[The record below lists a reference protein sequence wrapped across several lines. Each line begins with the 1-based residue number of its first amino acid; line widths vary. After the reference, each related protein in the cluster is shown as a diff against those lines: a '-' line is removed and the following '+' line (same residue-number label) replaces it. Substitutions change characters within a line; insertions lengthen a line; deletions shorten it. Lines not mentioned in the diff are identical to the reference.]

1 MKKLLLGLATVAT
14 LCGVGTV
21 FAGGGKP
28 SVAVIEFNNETSA
41 GWWSGGVGW
50 ELAGMVSNE
59 LAATGSF
66 KVLERELEGKL
77 DVDDLLKIVLAS
89 AADLKAR
96 LTELEP
102 TLAQLK
108 AQFSRMG
115 HAKPDGLYLNYPR
128 LQAEARVVEGEVTR
142 RQVM

>member
-1 MKKLLLGLATVAT
+1 MKKLLLGLAAAAT
-14 LCGVGTV
+14 LSGAGTV

-66 KVLERELEGKL
+66 TGVFVIGGI
-77 DVDDLLKIVLAS
+77 LLIVGALS
-89 AADLKAR
+89 Y
-96 LTELEP
+96 
-102 TLAQLK
+102 
-108 AQFSRMG
+108 
-115 HAKPDGLYLNYPR
+115 GLFVKDR
-128 LQAEARVVEGEVTR
+128 S
-142 RQVM
+142 QVA